1 MSLLP
6 ERPLDLLVV
15 EDSPID
21 IELVSDALRE
31 AGIVARYRCVDDAE
45 GMAAALGEAL
55 PDAILADA
63 SLPRYS
69 GAEALRIA
77 RTRCPERPF
86 LFVTGT
92 LPEDMIID
100 VMRSGAS
107 DVIYKHQIERLAPAL
122 LRALQE
128 ASSRQGQQA
137 AEQALRASESRFRAL
152 VEQSVAGIY
161 IIQDG
166 RFCYANSALAH
177 ILGYG
182 SAAELVEQARL
193 ADTVAPEDRARV
205 LESIRQR
212 EAGEVESA
220 HYTAGFLRRDG
231 SRVEVEVLGRA
242 YLHDGRPAVIGLLLD
257 ISRRRADEIELAR
270 RTQELAHRSDQL
282 ERFNRA
288 MVGRELAMIE
298 LKRQVNAL
306 SVELGRAPPFAS
318 TRDDPADGAGG
329 DPLP

>member
-1 MSLLP
+1 MGMTPRDLMLAHSLGCALLGIYAQFTG
-6 ERPLDLLVV
+6 RTAGRLDGVGGPNLDDSNTLGMYLVT
-15 EDSPID
+15 
-21 IELVSDALRE
+21 
-31 AGIVARYRCVDDAE
+31 
-45 GMAAALGEAL
+45 AALC
-55 PDAILADA
+55 A
-63 SLPRYS
+63 SGLVMTP
-69 GAEALRIA
+69 A
-77 RTRCPERPF
+77 RWF
-86 LFVTGT
+86 
-92 LPEDMIID
+92 
-100 VMRSGAS
+100 
-107 DVIYKHQIERLAPAL
+107 AL
-122 LRALQE
+122 LDTEIAV
-128 ASSRQGQQA
+128 G
-137 AEQALRASESRFRAL
+137 
-152 VEQSVAGIY
+152 
-161 IIQDG
+161 
-166 RFCYANSALAH
+166 
-177 ILGYG
+177 
-182 SAAELVEQARL
+182 RL